1 MPPSPH
7 PSPDRDP
14 TTGLLVIA
22 GPVRGADDVRALC
35 ERLAKV
41 MTKSDAGTVVCDVHG
56 LPPDA
61 RALEALARLQLTARR
76 ARRRIRLQRAA
87 PELLEL
93 LSFAGL
99 ADVIPSTTTATT
111 TMTPRDD

>member
-7 PSPDRDP
+7 PPPDRDP

-22 GPVRGADDVRALC
+22 GPVRGAEDVRALC
-35 ERLAKV
+35 EQLTRV
-41 MTKSDAGTVVCDVHG
+41 ITNSDAGSVVCDVHA

-61 RALEALARLQLTARR
+61 RAIEALARLQLTARR
-76 ARRRIRLQRAA
+76 ARRHIRLQRAA
-87 PELLEL
+87 PELLQL

-99 ADVIPSTTTATT
+99 ADVIPATTTTA
-111 TMTPRDD
+111 PREG